1 MDSKSMTLTI
11 LSISQSQW
19 QWVRLT
25 LSLLADPKVYG
36 GFIVEQSQKYT
47 KW

>member
-1 MDSKSMTLTI
+1 MDYKSMTLTI
-11 LSISQSQW
+11 LSISLS

-25 LSLLADPKVYG
+25 FSLLADPEVYG